1 MHVWCPLLDSIDLTA
16 GESALSEIFPEAT
29 PEGDLF
35 SEVDFN
41 NYFGIVANE
50 DLVIVR
56 PYSDD
61 DDDKILEE
69 LRPKYVVMY
78 DPDPAFVR
86 RLEVSLTGGSDVLA
100 REATERNVSALDLPR
115 GACQYCHS
123 SILLDLQRFCRGA
136 ALSQQYQ
143 EREGRV

>member
-1 MHVWCPLLDSIDLTA
+1 MY
-16 GESALSEIFPEAT
+16 PEAA
-29 PEGDLF
+29 PETDLF

-56 PYSDD
+56 PYSGD

-69 LRPKYVVMY
+69 LRPKYVIMY

-86 RLEVSLTGGSDVLA
+86 RLEVS
-100 REATERNVSALDLPR
+100 
-115 GACQYCHS
+115 
-123 SILLDLQRFCRGA
+123 
-136 ALSQQYQ
+136 
-143 EREGRV
+143 